1 MRLGWHWVRQIGVT
15 VIGVTVIGVTVITID
30 VMAVVVAAGQKW
42 VLPAVFLRAFAMMM
56 PSAIVRGTC

>member
-1 MRLGWHWVRQIGVT
+1 MTVIGVTVIGVT

-42 VLPAVFLRAFAMMM
+42 VLPAVFLRAFAMM
-56 PSAIVRGTC
+56 PSAVVRGTC